1 MNVVLILYCRDFSH
15 HNQAC
20 RCPFGPHIL
29 EIAVKAGLD
38 MARARV
44 KSAILRSMAPSF
56 KPASR
61 IDQVRYE
68 IRGAL
73 ARRARE
79 LEQEGNDVL
88 HLNIGNPGAFGLRT
102 PETMRRAVVR
112 NLKYSE
118 AYGPQTGIFPA
129 REAVAMQFQS
139 RGLTGTRF
147 DQVMIGNGV
156 SELVDLVLR
165 SLLEPGDEVLI
176 PAPDYPLWTAAVVL
190 NGGRAVHYP
199 CPAEQGFQPDIE
211 AIRARITPRTR
222 ALVVINPNNPT
233 GAVYPEAVLQSLA
246 DLAAEHDLILF
257 SDEIYDSICYDE
269 ARFVPMAPLAGETL
283 CVSFGGLSKVYRAC
297 GWRVG
302 WAVFTGTLDRAADYM
317 LAVEKLAALRLSANV
332 PGQWAVQ
339 TALGGYQ
346 SIADLVAPEGRLY
359 ESRRAVIEA
368 CERSRY
374 LDLVAPMGAMYA
386 FPSIKPGAL
395 PGFDDHR
402 FAAEL
407 LEQKHI
413 LVVPGSSFNIAQRN
427 HFRITLLPEAE
438 DLAAAFERI
447 DELLEELTESPERVR
462 LATPA

>member
-1 MNVVLILYCRDFSH
+1 M
-15 HNQAC
+15 
-20 RCPFGPHIL
+20 
-29 EIAVKAGLD
+29 K
-38 MARARV
+38 
-44 KSAILRSMAPSF
+44 PSF
-56 KPASR
+56 QTATR
-61 IDQVRYE
+61 VHDVRYE

-79 LEQEGNDVL
+79 LEQQGNDVL
-88 HLNIGNPGAFGLRT
+88 QLNIGNPGAFGLRT

-112 NLKYSE
+112 NLKHSE

-129 REAVAMQFQS
+129 REAVAMQFQA
-139 RGLTGTRF
+139 RGMTETRY

-165 SLLEPGDEVLI
+165 SLLEPGDQVLI

-190 NGGRAVHYP
+190 NGGKAVHYP
-199 CPAEQGFQPDIE
+199 CRAEDDFIPDPE
-211 AIRARITPRTR
+211 QVRCLITPKTR

-233 GAVYPEAVLQSLA
+233 GAVYPEPVLQELA

-269 ARFVPMAPLAGETL
+269 ARFVPMAPLAEDTL

-302 WAVFTGTLDRAADYM
+302 WAVFTGTLDRAQDYM

-346 SIADLVAPEGRLY
+346 SIADLVARGGRLH
-359 ESRRAVIEA
+359 ESRQAVIDA
-368 CERSRY
+368 VERSRF
-374 LDLVAPMGAMYA
+374 LEMVRPMGAMYA
-386 FPSIKPGAL
+386 FPSVRADVMPD
-395 PGFDDHR
+395 FDDHR

-413 LVVPGSSFNIAQRN
+413 LIVPGSSFNIEARN

-438 DLAAAFERI
+438 DLERAFRRI
-447 DELLEELTESPERVR
+447 DDLLEELAEEPERVS
-462 LATPA
+462 LAQ

>member
-1 MNVVLILYCRDFSH
+1 M
-15 HNQAC
+15 
-20 RCPFGPHIL
+20 
-29 EIAVKAGLD
+29 
-38 MARARV
+38 
-44 KSAILRSMAPSF
+44 
-56 KPASR
+56 KPAFQTASR
-61 IDQVRYE
+61 VENVRYE

-79 LEQEGNDVL
+79 LEQQGHDVL
-88 HLNIGNPGAFGLRT
+88 KLNIGNPGEFGLRT

-112 NLKYSE
+112 NLQYSE

-129 REAVAMQFQS
+129 REAVAMQYQA
-139 RGLTGTRF
+139 RGLTDTRF
-147 DQVMIGNGV
+147 DQVFVGNGV

-165 SLLEPGDEVLI
+165 SLLEPDDQVLV

-199 CPAEQGFQPDIE
+199 CRPENGWVPDLDE
-211 AIRARITPRTR
+211 IRRRVTPKTR

-233 GAVYPEAVLQSLA
+233 GAVYPESVLQGLA
-246 DLAAEHDLILF
+246 DIAAEHDLILF
-257 SDEIYDSICYDE
+257 SDEIYDAICYDD
-269 ARFVPMAPLAGETL
+269 ARFVPMAPLAEDTL
-283 CVSFGGLSKVYRAC
+283 CISFGGLSKVYRAC

-302 WAVFTGTLDRAADYM
+302 WAVFTGALERAQDYM

-346 SIADLVAPEGRLY
+346 SIADLVGRGGRLHD
-359 ESRRAVIEA
+359 SRQAIIEA
-368 CERSRY
+368 VAKSRF
-374 LDLVAPMGAMYA
+374 LDLVTPMGAMYA
-386 FPSIKPGAL
+386 FPSVKPDMIAD
-395 PGFDDHR
+395 FDDHR

-413 LVVPGSSFNIAQRN
+413 LVVPGSSFNIEQRN

-438 DLAAAFERI
+438 QLADAFERI
-447 DELLEELTESPERVR
+447 DDLLEELADEPERVC
-462 LATPA
+462 LTT

>member
-1 MNVVLILYCRDFSH
+1 MKPNFQTSS
-15 HNQAC
+15 
-20 RCPFGPHIL
+20 
-29 EIAVKAGLD
+29 
-38 MARARV
+38 RV
-44 KSAILRSMAPSF
+44 HG
-56 KPASR
+56 
-61 IDQVRYE
+61 VRYE

-79 LEQEGNDVL
+79 LEQQGHDIL

-129 REAVAMQFQS
+129 REAIAQQFQG
-139 RGLTGTRF
+139 RGMTDTTY

-165 SLLEPGDEVLI
+165 SLLEPGEEVLV
-176 PAPDYPLWTAAVVL
+176 PSPDYPLWTAAVVL
-190 NGGRAVHYP
+190 NGGKALHYRCRA
-199 CPAEQGFQPDIE
+199 ENDFIPDVE
-211 AIRARITPRTR
+211 SLRAQITPRTR

-233 GAVYPEAVLQSLA
+233 GAVYPESVLQGLA
-246 DLAAEHDLILF
+246 DLAAEHNLILF
-257 SDEIYDSICYDE
+257 SDEIYDSITFDD
-269 ARFVPMAPLAGETL
+269 ARFVPMAPLAADTL

-302 WAVFTGTLDRAADYM
+302 WAVFTGQLERAEEYR

-346 SIADLVAPEGRLY
+346 SIADLVAPGGRLY
-359 ESRRAVIEA
+359 ESRQAIIDAVEA
-368 CERSRY
+368 SRF
-374 LDLVAPMGAMYA
+374 LDLVTPDGAMYA
-386 FPSIKPGAL
+386 FPSVKPDVF
-395 PGFDDHR
+395 PDFDDHR

-407 LEQKHI
+407 LEHKHMLI
-413 LVVPGSSFNIAQRN
+413 VPGSSFNIPERN

-438 DLAAAFERI
+438 DLEKAFAKI
-447 DELLEELTESPERVR
+447 DDLLEELADEPERVQR
-462 LATPA
+462 RQAL

>member
-1 MNVVLILYCRDFSH
+1 MFKHLSH
-15 HNQAC
+15 YHYA
-20 RCPFGPHIL
+20 
-29 EIAVKAGLD
+29 
-38 MARARV
+38 M
-44 KSAILRSMAPSF
+44 
-56 KPASR
+56 KPTFQTASR
-61 IDQVRYE
+61 VREVRYE

-79 LEQEGNDVL
+79 LEQQGHDVL

-112 NLKYSE
+112 NLQYSE

-129 REAVAMQFQS
+129 REAVAMQFQA
-139 RGLTGTRF
+139 RGLTDTTF
-147 DQVMIGNGV
+147 DQVLIGNGV

-165 SLLEPGDEVLI
+165 SLLEPGDEVLV

-199 CPAEQGFQPDIE
+199 CRAENDFMPKVEELE
-211 AIRARITPRTR
+211 ALVTPRTR

-233 GAVYPEAVLQSLA
+233 GAVYSEDTLQALA
-246 DLAAEHDLILF
+246 ELAARHNLILF
-257 SDEIYDSICYDE
+257 SDEIYDSICFDQ
-269 ARFVPMAPLAGETL
+269 ARFVPMAPLARETL

-302 WAVFTGTLDRAADYM
+302 WAVFTGQLDRAEDYR

-346 SIADLVAPEGRLY
+346 SIADLVARGGRLHD
-359 ESRRAVIEA
+359 SRQAILDAVA
-368 CERSRY
+368 KSDF
-374 LDLVAPMGAMYA
+374 LDLVTPMGAMYA
-386 FPSIKPGAL
+386 FPSIRQGRL
-395 PGFDDHR
+395 PGIDDHQ

-407 LEQKHI
+407 LERKHI
-413 LVVPGSSFNIAQRN
+413 LIVPGSSFNIEARN
-427 HFRITLLPEAE
+427 YFRVTLLPEAE
-438 DLAAAFERI
+438 VLAEAFDDI
-447 DELLEELTESPERVR
+447 DELLTEMTERPD
-462 LATPA
+462 T

>member
-1 MNVVLILYCRDFSH
+1 VT
-15 HNQAC
+15 
-20 RCPFGPHIL
+20 
-29 EIAVKAGLD
+29 
-38 MARARV
+38 
-44 KSAILRSMAPSF
+44 SAIFWKIIQLPQRPMSTMKPSF
-56 KPASR
+56 RPASR

-79 LEQEGNDVL
+79 LDQQGHDVL
-88 HLNIGNPGAFGLRT
+88 HLNIGNPGAFGFRT

-139 RGLTGTRF
+139 RGLTETRY

-165 SLLEPGDEVLI
+165 SLLEPGDEVLV

-190 NGGRAVHYP
+190 NGGKAVHYP
-199 CPAEQGFQPDIE
+199 CPAEQQFWPDLE
-211 AIRARITPRTR
+211 AMRKLVSPRTR

-233 GAVYPEAVLQSLA
+233 GAVYPESVLRELA
-246 DLAAEHDLILF
+246 DFAAEHDLILF

-269 ARFVPMAPLAGETL
+269 ARFVPMAPLAGDTL

-302 WAVFTGTLDRAADYM
+302 WAVFTGTLDRAQDYM

-346 SIADLVAPEGRLY
+346 SIADLVAPGGRLHD
-359 ESRRAVIEA
+359 SRQAVIDA
-368 CERSRY
+368 CQRSRF
-374 LDLVAPMGAMYA
+374 LDLVTPMGALYA
-386 FPSIKPGAL
+386 FPSIKPEYM
-395 PGFDDHR
+395 PDFDDHR

-407 LEQKHI
+407 LEQKHLLI
-413 LVVPGSSFNIAQRN
+413 VPGSSFNIADRH

-438 DLAAAFERI
+438 DLAMAFRKI
-447 DELLEELTESPERVR
+447 DDLLHELADR
-462 LATPA
+462 ATPLAVAESS

>member
-1 MNVVLILYCRDFSH
+1 MKP
-15 HNQAC
+15 
-20 RCPFGPHIL
+20 PFQT
-29 EIAVKAGLD
+29 AT
-38 MARARV
+38 RV
-44 KSAILRSMAPSF
+44 H
-56 KPASR
+56 
-61 IDQVRYE
+61 DVRYE

-79 LEQEGNDVL
+79 LEQQGNDVL
-88 HLNIGNPGAFGLRT
+88 QLNIGNPGAFGLRT

-112 NLKYSE
+112 NLKHSE

-129 REAVAMQFQS
+129 REAVAMQFQA
-139 RGLTGTRF
+139 RGMTETRF

-165 SLLEPGDEVLI
+165 SLLEPGDQVLV

-190 NGGRAVHYP
+190 NGGKAVHYP
-199 CPAEQGFQPDIE
+199 CPAENDFIPDPE
-211 AIRARITPRTR
+211 QVRRLITSKTR

-233 GAVYPEAVLQSLA
+233 GAVYPESVLQELA

-257 SDEIYDSICYDE
+257 SDEIYDAICFDE
-269 ARFVPMAPLAGETL
+269 ARFVPMAPLAEDTL
-283 CVSFGGLSKVYRAC
+283 CVTFGGLSKVYRAC

-302 WAVFTGTLDRAADYM
+302 WMVFTGALDRAQDYM

-346 SIADLVAPEGRLY
+346 SIADLVARGGRLH
-359 ESRRAVIEA
+359 ESRQAVIDA
-368 CERSRY
+368 IERSRF
-374 LDLVAPMGAMYA
+374 LEMVRPMGAMYA
-386 FPSIKPGAL
+386 FPSVRADVMPD
-395 PGFDDHR
+395 FDDHR

-413 LVVPGSSFNIAQRN
+413 LIVPGSSFNIEARN

-438 DLAAAFERI
+438 DLERAFRRI
-447 DELLEELTESPERVR
+447 DDLLEELAEEPERVR
-462 LATPA
+462 LAQ

>member
-1 MNVVLILYCRDFSH
+1 MKT
-15 HNQAC
+15 
-20 RCPFGPHIL
+20 PF
-29 EIAVKAGLD
+29 
-38 MARARV
+38 RV
-44 KSAILRSMAPSF
+44 
-56 KPASR
+56 ASR
-61 IDQVRYE
+61 VGDVRYE
-68 IRGAL
+68 IRGDL

-79 LEQEGNDVL
+79 LEQQGHDIL

-139 RGLTGTRF
+139 RGLTDTRY

-165 SLLEPGDEVLI
+165 SLLEPGEEVLI

-190 NGGRAVHYP
+190 NGGQPRHYP
-199 CPAEQGFQPDIE
+199 CPADKGFLPDVD
-211 AIRARITPRTR
+211 AIRAMINEKTR

-233 GAVYPEAVLQSLA
+233 GAVYPEPVLRELA
-246 DLAAEHDLILF
+246 QIAAENDLIIF

-269 ARFVPMAPLAGETL
+269 AQFVPMAPLADQTL

-302 WAVFTGTLDRAADYM
+302 WAVFTGALDRAGDYR

-346 SIADLVAPEGRLY
+346 SIADLVAPGGRLY
-359 ESRRAVIEA
+359 ESRQAVIDA
-368 CERSRY
+368 CEKSRF
-374 LDLVAPMGAMYA
+374 LDLATPMGALYA
-386 FPSIKPGAL
+386 FPAVNRDSMPD
-395 PGFDDHR
+395 FDDHR

-407 LEQKHI
+407 LEHKHI
-413 LVVPGSSFNIAQRN
+413 LVVPGSSFNISER
-427 HFRITLLPEAE
+427 HYFRITLLPEAE
-438 DLAAAFERI
+438 DLAMAFEKME
-447 DELLEELTESPERVR
+447 DLLEELADAPER
-462 LATPA
+462 LKSA

>member
-1 MNVVLILYCRDFSH
+1 MAAAAGKCRYDC
-15 HNQAC
+15 A
-20 RCPFGPHIL
+20 
-29 EIAVKAGLD
+29 
-38 MARARV
+38 M
-44 KSAILRSMAPSF
+44 
-56 KPASR
+56 KPNFQTASR
-61 IDQVRYE
+61 VERVRYE

-79 LEQEGNDVL
+79 LEQQGHDIL
-88 HLNIGNPGAFGLRT
+88 KLNIGNPGEFGLRT

-112 NLKYSE
+112 NLQYSE

-129 REAVAMQFQS
+129 REAVAMQYQA
-139 RGLTGTRF
+139 RGLTDTRF
-147 DQVMIGNGV
+147 DQVFIGNGV

-165 SLLEPGDEVLI
+165 SLLEPDDEVLV

-190 NGGRAVHYP
+190 NGGKAVHYP
-199 CPAEQGFQPDIE
+199 CRVQQQWIPDLDE
-211 AIRARITPRTR
+211 VRARISPKTR

-233 GAVYPEAVLQSLA
+233 GAVYPEETLQGLA

-257 SDEIYDSICYDE
+257 SDEIYDAICYDE
-269 ARFVPMAPLAGETL
+269 ARFIPMAPLATDTL

-302 WAVFTGTLDRAADYM
+302 WAVFTGALERAHDYL

-346 SIADLVAPEGRLY
+346 SIADLVARGGRLHD
-359 ESRRAVIEA
+359 SRQAIIDAVA
-368 CERSRY
+368 NSRF
-374 LDLVAPMGAMYA
+374 LELVKPMGAMYA
-386 FPSIKPGAL
+386 FPSVRSEQIPD
-395 PGFDDHR
+395 FDDHR

-413 LVVPGSSFNIAQRN
+413 LIVPGSSFNISDRN
-427 HFRITLLPEAE
+427 HFRVTLLPEAE
-438 DLAAAFERI
+438 QLEAAFGRI
-447 DELLEELTESPERVR
+447 EDLLEELADTPERAS
-462 LATPA
+462 LTG

>member
-1 MNVVLILYCRDFSH
+1 MSIMKT
-15 HNQAC
+15 
-20 RCPFGPHIL
+20 PF
-29 EIAVKAGLD
+29 
-38 MARARV
+38 RV
-44 KSAILRSMAPSF
+44 
-56 KPASR
+56 ASR
-61 IDQVRYE
+61 VGDVRYE
-68 IRGAL
+68 IRGDL

-79 LEQEGNDVL
+79 LEQQGHDIL

-139 RGLTGTRF
+139 RGLTDTRY

-165 SLLEPGDEVLI
+165 SLLEPGEEVLI

-190 NGGRAVHYP
+190 NGGQPRHYP
-199 CPAEQGFQPDIE
+199 CPADKGFLPDVD
-211 AIRARITPRTR
+211 AIRAMINEKTR

-233 GAVYPEAVLQSLA
+233 GAVYPEPVLRELA
-246 DLAAEHDLILF
+246 QIAAENDLIIF

-269 ARFVPMAPLAGETL
+269 AQFVPMAPLADQTL

-302 WAVFTGTLDRAADYM
+302 WAVFTGALDRAGDYR

-346 SIADLVAPEGRLY
+346 SIADLVAPGGRLY
-359 ESRRAVIEA
+359 ESRQAVIDA
-368 CERSRY
+368 CEKSRF
-374 LDLVAPMGAMYA
+374 LDLATPMGALYA
-386 FPSIKPGAL
+386 FPAVNRDSMPD
-395 PGFDDHR
+395 FDDHR

-407 LEQKHI
+407 LEHKHI
-413 LVVPGSSFNIAQRN
+413 LVVPGSSFNISER
-427 HFRITLLPEAE
+427 HYFRITLLPEAE
-438 DLAAAFERI
+438 DLAMAFEKME
-447 DELLEELTESPERVR
+447 DLLEELADAPER
-462 LATPA
+462 LKSA

>member
-1 MNVVLILYCRDFSH
+1 M
-15 HNQAC
+15 
-20 RCPFGPHIL
+20 
-29 EIAVKAGLD
+29 
-38 MARARV
+38 
-44 KSAILRSMAPSF
+44 F

-165 SLLEPGDEVLI
+165 SLLEPDDEVLI

-199 CPAEQGFQPDIE
+199 CPADQGFQPDID
-211 AIRARITPRTR
+211 AIRARITPKTR

-233 GAVYPEAVLQSLA
+233 GAVYPEAVLQALA

-257 SDEIYDSICYDE
+257 SDEIYDAICYDD
-269 ARFVPMAPLAGETL
+269 ARFVPMAPLANETL

-302 WAVFTGTLDRAADYM
+302 WAVFTGALERAGDYM

-374 LDLVAPMGAMYA
+374 LDLVAPMGALYA
-386 FPSIKPGAL
+386 FPSIKPGVL
-395 PGFDDHR
+395 SDFDDHR

-447 DELLEELTESPERVR
+447 DELLEELTESPERVG
-462 LATPA
+462 LAAPA

>member
-1 MNVVLILYCRDFSH
+1 M
-15 HNQAC
+15 
-20 RCPFGPHIL
+20 
-29 EIAVKAGLD
+29 
-38 MARARV
+38 
-44 KSAILRSMAPSF
+44 
-56 KPASR
+56 KPNFQTASR
-61 IDQVRYE
+61 VERVRYE

-79 LEQEGNDVL
+79 LEQQGHDIL
-88 HLNIGNPGAFGLRT
+88 KLNIGNPGEFGLRT

-112 NLKYSE
+112 NLQYSE

-129 REAVAMQFQS
+129 REAVAMQYQA
-139 RGLTGTRF
+139 RGLTDTRF
-147 DQVMIGNGV
+147 DQVFIGNGV

-165 SLLEPGDEVLI
+165 SLLEPDDEVLV

-190 NGGRAVHYP
+190 NGGKAVHYP
-199 CPAEQGFQPDIE
+199 CRPQQQWIPDLDE
-211 AIRARITPRTR
+211 VRARISPKTR

-233 GAVYPEAVLQSLA
+233 GAVYPEEILQGLA

-257 SDEIYDSICYDE
+257 SDEIYDAICYDE
-269 ARFVPMAPLAGETL
+269 ARFIPMAPLARDTL

-302 WAVFTGTLDRAADYM
+302 WAVFTGALERAHDYL

-346 SIADLVAPEGRLY
+346 SIADLVARGGRLHD
-359 ESRRAVIEA
+359 SRQAIIDAVA
-368 CERSRY
+368 NSRF
-374 LDLVAPMGAMYA
+374 LELVKPMGAMYA
-386 FPSIKPGAL
+386 FPSVRSEQIPD
-395 PGFDDHR
+395 FDDHR

-413 LVVPGSSFNIAQRN
+413 LIVPGSSFNISDRK
-427 HFRITLLPEAE
+427 HFRVTLLPEAE
-438 DLAAAFERI
+438 QLEAAFGRI
-447 DELLEELTESPERVR
+447 EDLLEELADTPEQAS
-462 LATPA
+462 LTG

>member
-1 MNVVLILYCRDFSH
+1 
-15 HNQAC
+15 
-20 RCPFGPHIL
+20 
-29 EIAVKAGLD
+29 
-38 MARARV
+38 
-44 KSAILRSMAPSF
+44 
-56 KPASR
+56 
-61 IDQVRYE
+61 VRYE

-79 LEQEGNDVL
+79 LEQKGHDIL

-129 REAVAMQFQS
+129 REAIAQQFQA
-139 RGLTGTRF
+139 RGMTGTTY

-165 SLLEPGDEVLI
+165 SLLEPGDEVLV

-190 NGGRAVHYP
+190 NGGKARHYRCRAEDH
-199 CPAEQGFQPDIE
+199 FIPDVE
-211 AIRARITPRTR
+211 SLRALITPRTR

-233 GAVYPEAVLQSLA
+233 GAVYPEPVLQALA
-246 DLAAEHDLILF
+246 DLAAEHNLILF
-257 SDEIYDSICYDE
+257 SDEIYDAITFDD
-269 ARFVPMAPLAGETL
+269 ARFVPMAPLAHETL

-302 WAVFTGTLDRAADYM
+302 WAVFTGQLERAEAYR

-346 SIADLVAPEGRLY
+346 SIADLVAPGGRLY

-368 CERSRY
+368 VEASRF
-374 LDLVAPMGAMYA
+374 LDMVVPQGAMYA
-386 FPSIKPGAL
+386 FPSVRPEVF
-395 PGFDDHR
+395 PDFDDHM

-407 LEQKHI
+407 LEHKHMLI
-413 LVVPGSSFNIAQRN
+413 VPGSSFNIPERN

-438 DLAAAFERI
+438 DLEKALARI
-447 DELLEELTESPERVR
+447 DDLLAELAEEPERVQKK
-462 LATPA
+462 P

>member
-1 MNVVLILYCRDFSH
+1 M
-15 HNQAC
+15 
-20 RCPFGPHIL
+20 
-29 EIAVKAGLD
+29 
-38 MARARV
+38 
-44 KSAILRSMAPSF
+44 
-56 KPASR
+56 KPNFQTASR
-61 IDQVRYE
+61 VRDVRYE

-79 LEQEGNDVL
+79 LEQQGNDIL
-88 HLNIGNPGAFGLRT
+88 QLNIGNPGAFGLRT

-129 REAVAMQFQS
+129 REAVAMQFQG
-139 RGLTGTRF
+139 RGMTETTY
-147 DQVMIGNGV
+147 DQVIVGNGV

-165 SLLEPGDEVLI
+165 SLLEPGDEVLV

-190 NGGRAVHYP
+190 NGGKAVHYR
-199 CPAEQGFQPDIE
+199 CQAEQDFIPDVE
-211 AIRARITPRTR
+211 QIRARITDRTR

-233 GAVYPEAVLQSLA
+233 GAVYPESVLQALA

-257 SDEIYDSICYDE
+257 SDEIYDAICFDD
-269 ARFVPMAPLAGETL
+269 ARFVPMAPLAENTL

-302 WAVFTGTLDRAADYM
+302 WAVFTGQLERAQDYR
-317 LAVEKLAALRLSANV
+317 LAVEKLSALRLSANV

-346 SIADLVAPEGRLY
+346 SIADLVARGGRLY
-359 ESRRAVIEA
+359 ESRQAVIDA
-368 CERSRY
+368 VERSRF
-374 LDLVAPMGAMYA
+374 LELVTPMGAMYA
-386 FPSIKPGAL
+386 FPSVRADHFPD
-395 PGFDDHR
+395 FDDHR

-413 LVVPGSSFNIAQRN
+413 LIVPGSSFNIPERN

-438 DLAAAFERI
+438 DLERAFEKI
-447 DELLEELTESPERVR
+447 NDLLEELADEPERVQQR
-462 LATPA
+462 P

>member
-1 MNVVLILYCRDFSH
+1 MKP
-15 HNQAC
+15 
-20 RCPFGPHIL
+20 PFQT
-29 EIAVKAGLD
+29 
-38 MARARV
+38 
-44 KSAILRSMAPSF
+44 
-56 KPASR
+56 ASR
-61 IDQVRYE
+61 VEKVRYE

-79 LEQEGNDVL
+79 LEQQGHDIL
-88 HLNIGNPGAFGLRT
+88 QLNIGNPGAFGLRT

-129 REAVAMQFQS
+129 REAVAMQFQG
-139 RGLTGTRF
+139 RGMTHTRY
-147 DQVMIGNGV
+147 DQVVIGNGV

-165 SLLEPGDEVLI
+165 SLLEPDDEVLV

-190 NGGRAVHYP
+190 NGGKAVHYD
-199 CPAEQGFQPDIE
+199 CSPDHDFIPDVDL
-211 AIRARITPRTR
+211 IRAQITPRTR

-233 GAVYPEAVLQSLA
+233 GAVYPESVLRGLA
-246 DLAAEHDLILF
+246 ELAAEHNLVLF
-257 SDEIYDSICYDE
+257 SDEIYDAICYDD
-269 ARFVPMAPLAGETL
+269 ARFVPMAPLAEDTL
-283 CVSFGGLSKVYRAC
+283 CVTFGGLSKVYRAC

-302 WAVFTGTLDRAADYM
+302 WAVFTGALERAHDYR

-346 SIADLVAPEGRLY
+346 SIADLVGRGGRLHD
-359 ESRRAVIEA
+359 SRQAVIEA
-368 CERSRY
+368 VAGSRF
-374 LDLVAPMGAMYA
+374 LDLVTPMGAMYA
-386 FPSIKPGAL
+386 FPSVRHDVL
-395 PGFDDHR
+395 PDFDDHR

-413 LVVPGSSFNIAQRN
+413 LIVPGSSFNIEQRN

-438 DLAAAFERI
+438 TLALAFERI
-447 DELLEELTESPERVR
+447 DELLEELAEAPERLQIAR
-462 LATPA
+462 

>member
-1 MNVVLILYCRDFSH
+1 MPIVGL
-15 HNQAC
+15 QA
-20 RCPFGPHIL
+20 L
-29 EIAVKAGLD
+29 
-38 MARARV
+38 
-44 KSAILRSMAPSF
+44 SF
-56 KPASR
+56 KPPRPFSFFPLPPFRFTIHSMKPVFQTASR
-61 IDQVRYE
+61 IEKVRYE

-79 LEQEGNDVL
+79 LEQQGHDVL
-88 HLNIGNPGAFGLRT
+88 KLNIGNPGEFGLRT

-112 NLKYSE
+112 NLQYSE

-129 REAVAMQFQS
+129 REAIAMQYQA
-139 RGLTGTRF
+139 RGMTGTRF
-147 DQVMIGNGV
+147 DQVFIGNGV

-165 SLLEPGDEVLI
+165 SLLEPDDEVLV

-199 CPAEQGFQPDIE
+199 CRPDNGWVPE
-211 AIRARITPRTR
+211 LDDIRQRITSKTR

-233 GAVYPEAVLQSLA
+233 GAVYPEAVLEGLA
-246 DLAAEHDLILF
+246 KIASEHNLILF
-257 SDEIYDSICYDE
+257 SDEIYDAICYDE
-269 ARFVPMAPLAGETL
+269 ARFVPMAPLAEDTL

-302 WAVFTGTLDRAADYM
+302 WAVFTGALERAQEYM

-346 SIADLVAPEGRLY
+346 SIADLVGRGGRLH
-359 ESRRAVIEA
+359 ESRRAIIEA
-368 CERSRY
+368 VKHSRF
-374 LDLVAPMGAMYA
+374 LDLVTPMGAMYA
-386 FPSIKPGAL
+386 FPSVKPEVI
-395 PGFDDHR
+395 PDFDDHR

-413 LVVPGSSFNIAQRN
+413 LVVPGSSFNIEQRN

-438 DLAAAFERI
+438 QLADAFERI
-447 DELLEELTESPERVR
+447 DDLLEELAEEPERVC
-462 LATPA
+462 LAN

>member
-1 MNVVLILYCRDFSH
+1 M
-15 HNQAC
+15 
-20 RCPFGPHIL
+20 
-29 EIAVKAGLD
+29 
-38 MARARV
+38 
-44 KSAILRSMAPSF
+44 
-56 KPASR
+56 KPQFQTASR
-61 IDQVRYE
+61 IDKVRYE

-79 LEQEGNDVL
+79 LEQQGNDIL
-88 HLNIGNPGAFGLRT
+88 QLNIGNAGAFGLRT

-129 REAVAMQFQS
+129 REAVAMQFQG
-139 RGLTGTRF
+139 RGMTDTTF
-147 DQVMIGNGV
+147 DQVVIGNGV

-165 SLLEPGDEVLI
+165 SLLEPDDEVLV

-199 CPAEQGFQPDIE
+199 CRSDNQFFPDLDD
-211 AIRARITPRTR
+211 IRRRITPKTR

-233 GAVYPEAVLQSLA
+233 GAVYPEAILQGLA

-257 SDEIYDSICYDE
+257 SDEIYDSICFDD
-269 ARFVPMAPLAGETL
+269 ARFVPMAPLATETL

-302 WAVFTGTLDRAADYM
+302 WAVFTGALERAQNYR
-317 LAVEKLAALRLSANV
+317 LAVEKLSALRLSANV

-346 SIADLVAPEGRLY
+346 SIADLVARGGRLHD
-359 ESRRAVIEA
+359 SRQAVIDA
-368 CERSRY
+368 VANSHFLY
-374 LDLVAPMGAMYA
+374 LVIPMGAMYA
-386 FPSIKPGAL
+386 FPSVKPSAI
-395 PGFDDHR
+395 PDFDDHR

-413 LVVPGSSFNIAQRN
+413 LIVPGSSFNIPDRH

-438 DLAAAFERI
+438 DLARAFEKI
-447 DELLEELTESPERVR
+447 EELLEELADEPKRVQVT
-462 LATPA
+462 A

>member
-1 MNVVLILYCRDFSH
+1 M
-15 HNQAC
+15 
-20 RCPFGPHIL
+20 
-29 EIAVKAGLD
+29 
-38 MARARV
+38 
-44 KSAILRSMAPSF
+44 
-56 KPASR
+56 KPAFQTASR
-61 IDQVRYE
+61 VEKVRYE

-79 LEQEGNDVL
+79 LEQQGHDVL
-88 HLNIGNPGAFGLRT
+88 KLNIGNPGEFGLRT

-112 NLKYSE
+112 NLQYSE

-129 REAVAMQFQS
+129 REAVAMQYQA
-139 RGLTGTRF
+139 RGLTDTRF
-147 DQVMIGNGV
+147 DQVFVGNGV

-165 SLLEPGDEVLI
+165 SLLEPDDQVLV

-199 CPAEQGFQPDIE
+199 CRPENGWVPDLDE
-211 AIRARITPRTR
+211 IRRRVTPKTR

-233 GAVYPEAVLQSLA
+233 GAVYPESVLQGLA
-246 DLAAEHDLILF
+246 DIAAEHDLILF
-257 SDEIYDSICYDE
+257 SDEIYDAICYDD
-269 ARFVPMAPLAGETL
+269 ARFVPMAPLAEDTL
-283 CVSFGGLSKVYRAC
+283 CISFGGLSKVYRAC

-302 WAVFTGTLDRAADYM
+302 WAVFTGALERAQDYM

-346 SIADLVAPEGRLY
+346 SIADLVGRGGRLHD
-359 ESRRAVIEA
+359 SRQAIIEA
-368 CERSRY
+368 VAKSRF
-374 LDLVAPMGAMYA
+374 LDLVTPMGAMYA
-386 FPSIKPGAL
+386 FPSVKPDMIAD
-395 PGFDDHR
+395 FDDHR

-413 LVVPGSSFNIAQRN
+413 LVVPGSSFNIEQRN

-438 DLAAAFERI
+438 QLADAFERI
-447 DELLEELTESPERVR
+447 DDLLEELADEPERVC
-462 LATPA
+462 LTT

>member
-1 MNVVLILYCRDFSH
+1 MKP
-15 HNQAC
+15 
-20 RCPFGPHIL
+20 PFQT
-29 EIAVKAGLD
+29 
-38 MARARV
+38 
-44 KSAILRSMAPSF
+44 
-56 KPASR
+56 ASR
-61 IDQVRYE
+61 VEKVRYE

-79 LEQEGNDVL
+79 LEQQGHDIL
-88 HLNIGNPGAFGLRT
+88 QLNIGNPGAFGLRT

-112 NLKYSE
+112 NLQYSE

-129 REAVAMQFQS
+129 REAVAMQFQA
-139 RGLTGTRF
+139 RGMTETRY
-147 DQVMIGNGV
+147 DQVIIGNGV

-165 SLLEPGDEVLI
+165 SLLEPGDEVLV

-190 NGGRAVHYP
+190 NGGEPVHYR
-199 CPAEQGFQPDIE
+199 CRAEQDFLPDLE
-211 AIRARITPRTR
+211 QIRAQITPKTR

-233 GAVYPEAVLQSLA
+233 GAVYPEAVLQGLA

-257 SDEIYDSICYDE
+257 ADEIYDAICYDE
-269 ARFVPMAPLAGETL
+269 ARFVPMAPLAEDTL

-302 WAVFTGTLDRAADYM
+302 WAVFTGALERAHDYR

-346 SIADLVAPEGRLY
+346 SIADLVGRGGRLH
-359 ESRRAVIEA
+359 ESRQAVIDA
-368 CERSRY
+368 VKRSRF
-374 LDLVAPMGAMYA
+374 LEMVTPMGAMYA
-386 FPSIKPGAL
+386 FPSISPTLL
-395 PGFDDHR
+395 PDFDDHR

-413 LVVPGSSFNIAQRN
+413 LIVPGSSFNIPERN

-438 DLAAAFERI
+438 ELERAFARI
-447 DELLEELTESPERVR
+447 EELLEELAESP
-462 LATPA
+462 

>member
-1 MNVVLILYCRDFSH
+1 MKP
-15 HNQAC
+15 
-20 RCPFGPHIL
+20 PFQT
-29 EIAVKAGLD
+29 AT
-38 MARARV
+38 RV
-44 KSAILRSMAPSF
+44 H
-56 KPASR
+56 
-61 IDQVRYE
+61 DVRYE

-79 LEQEGNDVL
+79 LEQQGNDIL
-88 HLNIGNPGAFGLRT
+88 QLNIGNPGAFGLRT

-112 NLKYSE
+112 NLKHSE

-129 REAVAMQFQS
+129 REAVAMQFQA
-139 RGLTGTRF
+139 RGMTETRF

-165 SLLEPGDEVLI
+165 SLLEPGDQVLV

-190 NGGRAVHYP
+190 NGGKAVHYP
-199 CPAEQGFQPDIE
+199 CHPDNDFIPDPNHV
-211 AIRARITPRTR
+211 RRLITPKTR

-233 GAVYPEAVLQSLA
+233 GAVYPESVLQELA

-257 SDEIYDSICYDE
+257 SDEIYDAICYDE
-269 ARFVPMAPLAGETL
+269 ARFVPMAPLAEDTL

-302 WAVFTGTLDRAADYM
+302 WMVFTGALDRAQDYM

-346 SIADLVAPEGRLY
+346 SIADLVARGGRLH
-359 ESRRAVIEA
+359 ESRQAVIDA
-368 CERSRY
+368 VERSRF
-374 LDLVAPMGAMYA
+374 LEMVRPMGAMYA
-386 FPSIKPGAL
+386 FPSVRADVMPD
-395 PGFDDHR
+395 FDDHR

-413 LVVPGSSFNIAQRN
+413 LIVPGSSFNIEARN

-438 DLAAAFERI
+438 DLERAFRRI
-447 DELLEELTESPERVR
+447 DDLLEELAEEPERIR
-462 LATPA
+462 LAQ

>member
-1 MNVVLILYCRDFSH
+1 MKP
-15 HNQAC
+15 
-20 RCPFGPHIL
+20 PFQT
-29 EIAVKAGLD
+29 
-38 MARARV
+38 
-44 KSAILRSMAPSF
+44 
-56 KPASR
+56 ASR
-61 IDQVRYE
+61 VEKVRYE

-79 LEQEGNDVL
+79 LEQQGHDIL
-88 HLNIGNPGAFGLRT
+88 QLNIGNPGAFGLRT

-129 REAVAMQFQS
+129 REAVAMQFQG
-139 RGLTGTRF
+139 RGMTETRY
-147 DQVMIGNGV
+147 DQVLIGNGV

-165 SLLEPGDEVLI
+165 SLLEADDEVLV

-190 NGGRAVHYP
+190 NGGKAVHYP
-199 CPAEQGFQPDIE
+199 CPTDNGFVPDVDQ
-211 AIRARITPRTR
+211 IRKQITPQTR

-233 GAVYPEAVLQSLA
+233 GAVYPEEVLQGLA

-257 SDEIYDSICYDE
+257 SDEIYDAICYDE
-269 ARFVPMAPLAGETL
+269 ARFVPMAPLAEDTL

-302 WAVFTGTLDRAADYM
+302 WAVFTGALERAQDYR

-346 SIADLVAPEGRLY
+346 SIADLVARGGRLH
-359 ESRRAVIEA
+359 ESRQAVIA
-368 CERSRY
+368 AVANSRF
-374 LDLVAPMGAMYA
+374 LDMVTPMGAMYA
-386 FPSIKPGAL
+386 FPSVRPEVL
-395 PGFDDHR
+395 PDFDDHR

-413 LVVPGSSFNIAQRN
+413 LIVPGSSFNIEQRN

-438 DLAAAFERI
+438 ELVHAFERI
-447 DELLEELTESPERVR
+447 DDLLEELAEEPERVKI
-462 LATPA
+462 AQ

>member
-1 MNVVLILYCRDFSH
+1 MKT
-15 HNQAC
+15 
-20 RCPFGPHIL
+20 PF
-29 EIAVKAGLD
+29 
-38 MARARV
+38 RV
-44 KSAILRSMAPSF
+44 
-56 KPASR
+56 ASR
-61 IDQVRYE
+61 VGDVRYE
-68 IRGAL
+68 IRGDL

-79 LEQEGNDVL
+79 LEQQGHDIL

-139 RGLTGTRF
+139 RGLTDTRY

-165 SLLEPGDEVLI
+165 SLLEPGEEVLI

-190 NGGRAVHYP
+190 NGGQPRHYP
-199 CPAEQGFQPDIE
+199 CPADKGFLPDVD
-211 AIRARITPRTR
+211 AIRAMINEKTR
-222 ALVVINPNNPT
+222 ALVVINPNNPS
-233 GAVYPEAVLQSLA
+233 GAVYPEPVLRELA
-246 DLAAEHDLILF
+246 QIAAENDLIIF

-269 ARFVPMAPLAGETL
+269 AQFVPMAPLADQTL

-302 WAVFTGTLDRAADYM
+302 WAVFTGALDRAGDYR

-346 SIADLVAPEGRLY
+346 SIADLVAPGGRLY
-359 ESRRAVIEA
+359 ESRQAVIDA
-368 CERSRY
+368 CEKSRF
-374 LDLVAPMGAMYA
+374 LDLATPMGALYA
-386 FPSIKPGAL
+386 FPAVNRDSMPD
-395 PGFDDHR
+395 FDDHR

-407 LEQKHI
+407 LEHKHI
-413 LVVPGSSFNIAQRN
+413 LVVPGSSFNISER
-427 HFRITLLPEAE
+427 HYFRITLLPEAE
-438 DLAAAFERI
+438 DLAMAFEKME
-447 DELLEELTESPERVR
+447 DLLEELADAPER
-462 LATPA
+462 LKSA

>member
-1 MNVVLILYCRDFSH
+1 M
-15 HNQAC
+15 
-20 RCPFGPHIL
+20 
-29 EIAVKAGLD
+29 
-38 MARARV
+38 
-44 KSAILRSMAPSF
+44 
-56 KPASR
+56 KPAFQTASR
-61 IDQVRYE
+61 VENVRYE

-79 LEQEGNDVL
+79 LEQQGHDVL
-88 HLNIGNPGAFGLRT
+88 KLNIGNPGEFGLRT

-112 NLKYSE
+112 NLQYSE

-129 REAVAMQFQS
+129 REAVAMQYQA
-139 RGLTGTRF
+139 RGLTDTRF
-147 DQVMIGNGV
+147 DQVFVGNGV

-165 SLLEPGDEVLI
+165 SLLEPDDEVLV

-199 CPAEQGFQPDIE
+199 CRPENGWVPDLDE
-211 AIRARITPRTR
+211 IRRRVTPKTR

-233 GAVYPEAVLQSLA
+233 GAVYPESVLQGLA
-246 DLAAEHDLILF
+246 DIAAEHDLILF
-257 SDEIYDSICYDE
+257 SDEIYDAICYDD
-269 ARFVPMAPLAGETL
+269 ARFVPMAPLAEDTL
-283 CVSFGGLSKVYRAC
+283 CISFGGLSKVYRAC

-302 WAVFTGTLDRAADYM
+302 WAVFTGALERAQDYM

-346 SIADLVAPEGRLY
+346 SIADLVGRGGRLHD
-359 ESRRAVIEA
+359 SRQAIIEA
-368 CERSRY
+368 VAKSRF
-374 LDLVAPMGAMYA
+374 LDLVTPMGAMYA
-386 FPSIKPGAL
+386 FPSVKPDMIAD
-395 PGFDDHR
+395 FDDHR

-413 LVVPGSSFNIAQRN
+413 LVVPGSSFNIEQRN

-438 DLAAAFERI
+438 QLADAFERI
-447 DELLEELTESPERVR
+447 DDLLEELADEPERVC
-462 LATPA
+462 LTT

>member
-1 MNVVLILYCRDFSH
+1 MKP
-15 HNQAC
+15 
-20 RCPFGPHIL
+20 PFQT
-29 EIAVKAGLD
+29 
-38 MARARV
+38 
-44 KSAILRSMAPSF
+44 
-56 KPASR
+56 ASR
-61 IDQVRYE
+61 VHDVRYE

-79 LEQEGNDVL
+79 LEQQGHDIL
-88 HLNIGNPGAFGLRT
+88 QLNIGNPGAFGLRT

-129 REAVAMQFQS
+129 REAVAMQFQG
-139 RGLTGTRF
+139 RGMTETRY
-147 DQVMIGNGV
+147 DQVFIGNGV

-165 SLLEPGDEVLI
+165 SLLEPDDEVLI

-199 CPAEQGFQPDIE
+199 CRSANGFLPDLDDL
-211 AIRARITPRTR
+211 RSRITSKTR
-222 ALVVINPNNPT
+222 AIVVINPNNPT
-233 GAVYPEAVLQSLA
+233 GAVYPESVLKGIA
-246 DLAAEHDLILF
+246 DLAVEHDLIVF
-257 SDEIYDSICYDE
+257 SDEIYDSICYDD
-269 ARFVPMAPLAGETL
+269 ARFVPMAPLADDTL
-283 CVSFGGLSKVYRAC
+283 CVTFGGLSKVYRAC

-302 WAVFTGTLDRAADYM
+302 WAVFTGALDRAQDYR

-346 SIADLVAPEGRLY
+346 SIADLVARGGRLH
-359 ESRRAVIEA
+359 ESRQAVIDA
-368 CERSRY
+368 VERSAF

-386 FPSIKPGAL
+386 FPSVRPDVM
-395 PGFDDHR
+395 PDFDDHR
-402 FAAEL
+402 FASEL

-413 LVVPGSSFNIAQRN
+413 LIVPGSSFNIAERH

-438 DLAAAFERI
+438 ELAAAFARM
-447 DELLEELTESPERVR
+447 DDLLEELADEPERVR
-462 LATPA
+462 ALP

>member
-1 MNVVLILYCRDFSH
+1 MKP
-15 HNQAC
+15 
-20 RCPFGPHIL
+20 PFQT
-29 EIAVKAGLD
+29 
-38 MARARV
+38 
-44 KSAILRSMAPSF
+44 
-56 KPASR
+56 ASR
-61 IDQVRYE
+61 VEKVRYE

-79 LEQEGNDVL
+79 LEQQGHDIL
-88 HLNIGNPGAFGLRT
+88 QLNIGNPGAFGLRT

-129 REAVAMQFQS
+129 REAVAMQFQG
-139 RGLTGTRF
+139 RGMTETRY
-147 DQVMIGNGV
+147 DQVLIGNGV

-165 SLLEPGDEVLI
+165 SLLEADDEVLV

-190 NGGRAVHYP
+190 NGGKAVHYP
-199 CPAEQGFQPDIE
+199 CPTDNGFVPDVDQ
-211 AIRARITPRTR
+211 IRKQITPRTR

-233 GAVYPEAVLQSLA
+233 GAVYPEEVLQGLA

-257 SDEIYDSICYDE
+257 SDEIYDAICYDE
-269 ARFVPMAPLAGETL
+269 ARFVPMAPLAEDTL

-302 WAVFTGTLDRAADYM
+302 WAVFTGALERAQDYR

-346 SIADLVAPEGRLY
+346 SIADLVARGGRLH
-359 ESRRAVIEA
+359 ESRQAVIEA
-368 CERSRY
+368 VANSRF
-374 LDLVAPMGAMYA
+374 LDMVTPMGAMYA
-386 FPSIKPGAL
+386 FPSVRPEVL
-395 PGFDDHR
+395 PDFDDHR
-402 FAAEL
+402 FAVEL

-413 LVVPGSSFNIAQRN
+413 LIVPGSSFNIEQRN

-438 DLAAAFERI
+438 ELVHAFERI
-447 DELLEELTESPERVR
+447 DDLLEELAEEPERVKIAR
-462 LATPA
+462 